1 MPGDILVKGG
11 NPLWLERRY
20 HMFVR
25 LLLLKLLTGLL
36 VVEPFLVS
44 SGSD

>member
-1 MPGDILVKGG
+1 
-11 NPLWLERRY
+11 
-20 HMFVR
+20 
-25 LLLLKLLTGLL
+25 LKLLTGLL